1 MNVLIWGFE
10 ELYQSFYKLEKTND
24 IKIKVWF
31 GEKDKYSFCNYEV
44 KEFYNEKTFN
54 SYSKKNYNKIPEDIY
69 NKIYKNNLVTF
80 FNMYSR
86 TIDGEFNNLHESL
99 DKFNFFITFFY
110 DILKSNKINVSFFS
124 SLPHFGP
131 DLILYALC
139 KELNIKTILTQ
150 QSLFPNRFY
159 YLYDINDFGDFN
171 QIKSIETK
179 STQIVNKFEKDLFYM
194 QKLPKKKSCL
204 RKLIGEFF
212 RIPFSSRKNL
222 TYENS
227 LNKYSKTKKYY
238 KNLKNYQT
246 NDINLNSKFIYFP
259 LHLQPELTTSA
270 LGYKYSDQLLAI
282 ENLSRILPKDLYI
295 YVKENPKQTYKE
307 RNESFFKRLTFL
319 DNVFLIDKNINTYE
333 LIKKSQFVASITGT
347 VGWEAITGGKPAL
360 IFGNAWYK
368 SLRGVFKF
376 DENFDLN
383 KITNFIIDENKLQL
397 SFDKLLEKTREGVV
411 DKNYRKIITNYNNKI
426 NIDSIERFI
435 KEELI
440 FIKRN
445 NNV

>member
-1 MNVLIWGFE
+1 MNILIWGFE
-10 ELYQSFYKLEKTND
+10 ELYQSFYKLEKSND

-44 KEFYNEKTFN
+44 KELYNGKTFN
-54 SYSKKNYNKIPEDIY
+54 SYSKKNYNKIPDNIY

-80 FNMYSR
+80 FNRYSR
-86 TIDGEFNNLHESL
+86 TIDGEFNNFHENL

-124 SLPHFGP
+124 SIPHFGP
-131 DLILYALC
+131 DLILYELC

-150 QSLFPNRFY
+150 QSLFSNRFY

-179 STQIVNKFEKDLFYM
+179 SIQIVNKFEKDLFYM

-238 KNLKNYQT
+238 KNLKNYQIK
-246 NDINLNSKFIYFP
+246 DINLNCKFIYFP

-295 YVKENPKQTYKE
+295 YVKENPKQTYQE

-319 DNVFLIDKNINTYE
+319 DNVFLIDKKINTYE

-368 SLRGVFKF
+368 SLHGVFKF
-376 DENFDLN
+376 DENFDLK

-397 SFDKLLEKTREGVV
+397 SFNKLLEKTREGVV
-411 DKNYRKIITNYNNKI
+411 DKNYRKIVTNYNNKI

-435 KEELI
+435 KEELV